1 MPRYNIGELDNLSVV
16 DMMQMTLDGGAH
28 DKETFRNRMASF
40 ADNLAFVESDRRN
53 ISAKGYE
60 DKPDHAR
67 GIYQF
72 KPSEFETTKQRASNF
87 YRRVHGLPQI
97 GDRDANNKFILNK
110 EENAK
115 IEAAVDRRFPW
126 RKINNEDIMSMSED
140 QQKEVMYV
148 NVFESK
154 GTDPLIRSYVNN
166 PSTDNFINLY
176 QVGHY
181 KGANLDETKVA
192 KKMSGVFGWM
202 KKTYNDFESRL
213 ENIPNDP
220 RAVETLAGRP
230 IREAEERA
238 LRQRARKN

>member
-53 ISAKGYE
+53 IAAEGYE
-60 DKPDHAR
+60 DKADHAR

-87 YRRVHGLPQI
+87 YRKIHGLPKQWEESS
-97 GDRDANNKFILNK
+97 K
-110 EENAK
+110 EESAK
-115 IEAAVDRRFPW
+115 IEAAVDKRFPW

-148 NVFESK
+148 NIFESK
-154 GTDPLIRSYVNN
+154 GTDPLIRSYINN

-202 KKTYNDFESRL
+202 KKAYNDFENKL
-213 ENIPNDP
+213 GNIPMDEANKG
-220 RAVETLAGRP
+220 AATLAGYQIGRG
-230 IREAEERA
+230 EEKAAKQKEYEGNR
-238 LRQRARKN
+238 